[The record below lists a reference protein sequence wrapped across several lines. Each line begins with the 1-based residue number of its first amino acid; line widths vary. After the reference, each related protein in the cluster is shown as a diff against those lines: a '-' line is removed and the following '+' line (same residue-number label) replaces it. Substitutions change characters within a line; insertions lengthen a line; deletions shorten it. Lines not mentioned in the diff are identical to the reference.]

1 MTVLSKDGVSTSD
14 ASAADVSPPC
24 SFADG
29 VEVAAP
35 FPVVICACTVLGE
48 FTVRMFVASDL
59 CADAAADDAPPC
71 VLAPDRVAVES
82 LTDFGLLPPVEAAPV
97 TPFSIL
103 AVLALAAGSPRG
115 LSRLAVRLGT
125 SLISDDFSCAL
136 LLELAVGRIMRAK
149 KPSPAPEDLLL

>member
-24 SFADG
+24 SFAVG

-35 FPVVICACTVLGE
+35 SPVAACACAVLEEPTVP
-48 FTVRMFVASDL
+48 FFATSAP
-59 CADAAADDAPPC
+59 CTAAADGGPPC
-71 VLAPDRVAVES
+71 ALPPGRVAVES
-82 LTDFGLLPPVEAAPV
+82 RNVFALLSLAEDAPV
-97 TPFSIL
+97 ATFSVL

-115 LSRLAVRLGT
+115 LSRLAVLLGA
-125 SLISDDFSCAL
+125 SLISDDFSCVL

>member
-1 MTVLSKDGVSTSD
+1 MTVLSKDGVSTSE
-14 ASAADVSPPC
+14 ASAAGAPGPC

-35 FPVVICACTVLGE
+35 SPVVACACTVLEGSLVP
-48 FTVRMFVASDL
+48 FFATSAPCTVA
-59 CADAAADDAPPC
+59 ADAGPPC
-71 VLAPDRVAVES
+71 ALPAGRVAVES
-82 LTDFGLLPPVEAAPV
+82 RNVFALLSLAEDAPV
-97 TPFSIL
+97 ATFSVL